1 MAPIVSPSAP
11 ASSSKPKSKTRR
23 GKTSSKKGLIA
34 TQLPDPTTSIDE
46 DLIPLNDVVMGGVVV
61 EGADAEAEGGMDVDG
76 ASIPAFPALPA
87 SAQRTTEK
95 AESRK
100 IAIPPHRMTPL
111 KKDWVNIFSPL
122 TEMLGLQVR
131 MNVQKRAVEIRVS
144 PLSFSDTNGS
154 HPVIDLQAYQ
164 RCRRYSKRSRFRQG
178 ICSWV

>member
-1 MAPIVSPSAP
+1 MAPVVSPSAP

-34 TQLPDPTTSIDE
+34 TQLPDPTASIDE
-46 DLIPLNDVVMGGVVV
+46 DLIPLNDVVMGEMVV
-61 EGADAEAEGGMDVDG
+61 EEGAGAEPGMDVD
-76 ASIPAFPALPA
+76 ATSAPSFPALPA

-144 PLSFSDTNGS
+144 PLG
-154 HPVIDLQAYQ
+154 
-164 RCRRYSKRSRFRQG
+164 FR
-178 ICSWV
+178 

>member
-1 MAPIVSPSAP
+1 MAPVVSPSAL
-11 ASSSKPKSKTRR
+11 ASSSKPKTKNRR
-23 GKTSSKKGLIA
+23 GKTSAKKGLIA
-34 TQLPDPTTSIDE
+34 TQLSDPTASIDE
-46 DLIPLNDVVMGGVVV
+46 DLIPLNDVVMGERVV
-61 EGADAEAEGGMDVDG
+61 EEGAEAEAEMDVDRAG
-76 ASIPAFPALPA
+76 ASSFPALPA

-144 PLSFSDTNGS
+144 
-154 HPVIDLQAYQ
+154 
-164 RCRRYSKRSRFRQG
+164 RSS
-178 ICSWV
+178 IM